1 MPWIR
6 SSSPSRGIFVI
17 FPGMVLA
24 LALVILWGE
33 SETQR
38 GLTANAESS
47 RSRELATITISRTG
61 ASGLPRT
68 VEQNS
73 AQPLALA
80 SGDFDE
86 DGIPDLVVGLAGPAG
101 GWLSLY
107 RGDEASIY
115 PNTPAAR
122 TRREVL
128 AASGALSAFL
138 PAVRIC
144 ELPAAPDFIATGDF
158 DADGHLDVVIATRAS
173 SVLYWLAGDGRGNF
187 SIAQPIELTG
197 QVTALITGEINRA
210 DGLTDVVVGITGSDG
225 PRVLVF
231 ESPEGALRTQPEAFA
246 LPATATALA
255 LGRVEADYL
264 IDLAVA
270 AGRELIIV
278 HGRDRKLSLDRAWQA
293 SVPSATISRR
303 SFPSPLKSI
312 AIGNFTGQHRNQIAA
327 LTEDGTI
334 RLVNH
339 KQETTSNRQLASQ
352 SKDQWSSELL
362 TASLWPQAT
371 HLICARVSGRPSD
384 DLLVMEAAGGRLQIL
399 ARETERRRDEERGR
413 EQDRSTARVYS
424 SFNVE
429 GELVAVLPMR
439 LNADALS
446 DLVIL
451 KSRPNALAV
460 EMSRTNAIF
469 SVTNTDDSGPGSLR
483 QAIIDANRSPE
494 ADTIT
499 FNIGTGGTQTI
510 NLNSPLPPIT
520 EALTIDGTTQGGFA
534 GTPLIVLSGGQVF
547 GDGLTI
553 SADNCVVRSLVIS
566 GFGGNG
572 IRIGGSNNI
581 IEGNFIGTT
590 PDGTDNQSNFG
601 NGVSISPLPTPSP
614 PPTDNNRIGGTAAAA
629 RNLISG
635 NSGNGVEISGARA
648 RGNLVQGNFIG
659 TTINGTAALG
669 NSGAGVSIS
678 GANDN
683 TIGGTTSGARNLI
696 SANSLEFGAG
706 VSISIISGIIP
717 IGANGNL
724 VQGNFIGTDV
734 NGTAVLGNFGAG
746 VEVSASNNTVGGT
759 TPTAR
764 NLISG
769 NGENGVSVSFPGG
782 NLIQGN
788 FIGTDVSGAGDAG
801 NFNHGILV
809 TSSENSIGGIVAAAG
824 NVIAFN
830 GKDGTSDGVAV
841 LTPMVGISTGNA
853 ILANAIFSNAGL
865 GIDLND
871 DGVTPNDAGDGDTG
885 SNNLQNF
892 PVLSSALVSTT
903 GTTITGTLNST
914 ANTAFRVEFFLNP
927 TCDSSGNGEG
937 QTFLGATTVTSDAAG
952 NAAFTVNLPTAV
964 PPGQFITATATDAG
978 NNTSEFSQCVQA
990 QATPA
995 DLAVIKTA
1003 SPGQV
1008 RTGDDLIYTIQTTN
1022 NGPNAATAA
1031 TLTDAIPANT
1041 RFKSITA
1048 PTGWTCSAP
1057 PVGGSGRVSCTIP
1070 SLAPGAVANF
1080 TLVVTVDCTGVS
1092 GPTTINNTATV
1103 SATTLDPNFDNN
1115 SASVIV
1121 IGAPGATLRLGVAGA
1136 GVIENSG
1143 TFTLSNNGCAPLIA
1157 NLTIQRTGPDVTSGK
1172 IANDP
1177 ISLDDSTFFPLRLIG
1192 SGGSET
1198 PVTFSGGVAQVTLAP
1213 NQSATY
1219 RVTFTPVIPATAGR
1233 TSGLTASQVL
1243 PDVVTSQIAIVP
1255 QSGAPPLTISLIGRT
1270 PTAAQLI
1277 NPQASQPRKPAL
1289 IAFTRSGNT
1298 LTVDCFVHDPNL
1310 DLDLVRYHF
1319 LDGSGRPVEA
1329 PSDVPVAEAIQRSGL
1344 VKGQSFTI
1352 SQRFSG
1358 ANERPEIASV
1368 RVTIF
1373 DRESNDS
1380 ATSGP
1385 VATAAA
1391 VVTSVSAAS
1400 FNDSELA
1407 SESLAAA
1414 FGSELATRTEAA
1426 NTLPLPT
1433 LLGGTSVKIKDRN
1446 GIERLAP
1453 LFFVSPG
1460 QINYLVPR
1468 DTALGEATV
1477 TVTNRDGVISTGKV
1491 QIATSAP
1498 GLFAAN
1504 ANGQGVAAA
1513 VILRVKADGTQ
1524 QFEPVAQFDPA
1535 QNRFVARPIDFGPAT
1550 DQLYLLLFGTGIR
1563 QRSSLAAVHLQIGGI
1578 ETEVLYAGAQGDFAG
1593 LDQINAPLP
1602 RSLAGRG
1609 EVTVLLT
1616 VDGKIANPVKLHMRG
1631 EASMAEASPSV
1642 EARPVVAEA
1651 GSAPAPRAIIVM
1663 PVIELARNRPGR
1675 VRSN

>member
-1 MPWIR
+1 M
-6 SSSPSRGIFVI
+6 
-17 FPGMVLA
+17 A
-24 LALVILWGE
+24 LAFVILWGE
-33 SETQR
+33 IETQK
-38 GLTANAESS
+38 GLTARAERSP
-47 RSRELATITISRTG
+47 SRELSTVTISRTSR
-61 ASGLPRT
+61 SGLPQA
-68 VEQNS
+68 VEQDS
-73 AQPLALA
+73 ARPLALA

-86 DGIPDLVVGLAGPAG
+86 DGTPDLVVGLARPGG

-115 PNTPAAR
+115 PNMPAAR
-122 TRREVL
+122 ARRET
-128 AASGALSAFL
+128 LSAFL
-138 PAVRIC
+138 PAVRIY
-144 ELPAAPDFIATGDF
+144 ELPAAPDFIGAGDF
-158 DADGHLDVVIATRAS
+158 DADGHLDVVIATRES
-173 SVLYWLAGDGRGNF
+173 STLYWLAGDGRGNF
-187 SIAQPIELTG
+187 GIAQPIELSG
-197 QVTALITGEINRA
+197 GVTTLITGEINRA
-210 DGLTDVVVGITGSDG
+210 DGLTDIVTGIIGSDG
-225 PRVLVF
+225 PQALVF
-231 ESPEGALRTQPEAFA
+231 ESPEGALRAQPEVFA

-255 LGRVEADYL
+255 LGRLEEDYL
-264 IDLAVA
+264 MDLAVA
-270 AGRELIIV
+270 AGRELIII
-278 HGRDRKLSLDRAWQA
+278 HGRDRKLSLDQAQQA

-303 SFPSPLKSI
+303 LFPSLLKSI
-312 AIGNFTGQHRNQIAA
+312 AIGNFTAQHRNQIAA

-334 RLVNH
+334 HLVNH
-339 KQETTSNRQLASQ
+339 KTAGNRQLASQ
-352 SKDQWSSELL
+352 SKAPWQSELL
-362 TASLWPQAT
+362 TTDLWPQAT
-371 HLICARVSGRPSD
+371 YLICARLSGRPGD
-384 DLLVMEAAGGRLQIL
+384 DLIVMDADGGRLQIL
-399 ARETERRRDEERGR
+399 AWETERGGEEETGR
-413 EQDRSTARVYS
+413 EEGRGIARVYS

-429 GELVAVLPMR
+429 GEPVAVLPMR

-451 KSRPNALAV
+451 KSGPNGLAI

-469 SVTNTDDSGPGSLR
+469 SVTNPDDSGPGSLR
-483 QAIIDANRSPE
+483 QAILDANQSPG

-499 FNIGTGGTQTI
+499 FNIGPGGTQTI
-510 NLNSPLPPIT
+510 NLSSPLPPIT
-520 EALTIDGTTQGGFA
+520 EALTVDGTTQGGFA
-534 GTPLIVLSGGQVF
+534 GTPLIVLSGLGGQVF
-547 GDGLTI
+547 ADGLTI

-572 IRIGGSNNI
+572 ISISGSNNI

-590 PDGTDNQSNFG
+590 PDGTDNQG
-601 NGVSISPLPTPSP
+601 NSGSGVSITPLPTPSP
-614 PPTDNNRIGGTAAAA
+614 PPTDNNRIGGTTAAA

-635 NSGNGVEISGARA
+635 NFGNGVEINRA
-648 RGNLVQGNFIG
+648 SGNLVQGNIIG
-659 TTINGTAALG
+659 TNINGTAALG
-669 NSGAGVSIS
+669 NSGAGVSIFE
-678 GANDN
+678 ANN
-683 TIGGTTSGARNLI
+683 NIIGGATAGVSNLI
-696 SANSLEFGAG
+696 SANGSEGEAG
-706 VSISIISGIIP
+706 VSISGSS
-717 IGANGNL
+717 ATGNL
-724 VQGNFIGTDV
+724 VQGNFIGTDL
-734 NGTAVLGNFGAG
+734 NGTAVLGNSGAG
-746 VEVSASNNTVGGT
+746 VQISAGSNTVGGT
-759 TPTAR
+759 TSTAR

-769 NGENGVSVSFPGG
+769 NGANGVSISFAGS
-782 NLIQGN
+782 NLVQGN
-788 FIGTDVSGAGDAG
+788 FIGTDGSGAGDVG
-801 NFNHGILV
+801 NFGHGILIG
-809 TSSENSIGGIVAAAG
+809 SSDNSIGGTVAAAG

-841 LTPMVGISTGNA
+841 VTSIDVGISTGNA

-865 GIDLND
+865 GIDLGD
-871 DGVTPNDAGDGDTG
+871 DGVTQNDARDLDTG
-885 SNNLQNF
+885 PNNLQNF

-903 GTTITGTLNST
+903 GTTITGTLDST
-914 ANTAFRVEFFLNP
+914 ANRTFQVEFFLNP
-927 TCDSSGNGEG
+927 VCDDSGNGEG
-937 QTFLGATTVTSDAAG
+937 QTFLGATTVRTGDVG
-952 NAAFTVNLPTAV
+952 DAAFTANLPTVV
-964 PPGQFITATATDAG
+964 PPGQLITATATDSAG
-978 NNTSEFSQCVQA
+978 NTSEFSQCIQA
-990 QATPA
+990 QAAPA

-1008 RTGDDLIYTIQTTN
+1008 RTGDDLTYTIQVTN
-1022 NGPNAATAA
+1022 NGPNAAIAA

-1048 PTGWTCSAP
+1048 PAGWACSTP
-1057 PVGGSGRVSCTIP
+1057 PVGGGGTVSCTIS

-1092 GPTTINNTATV
+1092 GPTTINNTAAV
-1103 SATTLDPNFDNN
+1103 SATTLDPNSDNN
-1115 SASVIV
+1115 SATVV
-1121 IGAPGATLRLGVAGA
+1121 VVGAPGATVRLGIAGTS
-1136 GVIENSG
+1136 VIENSG
-1143 TFTLSNNGCAPLIA
+1143 TFTLSNNGCAPLTA

-1198 PVTFSGGVAQVTLAP
+1198 PVVFSRGVAQVTLAP

-1219 RVTFTPVIPATAGR
+1219 RVTFTPVIPTTAGK
-1233 TSGLTASQVL
+1233 TSGLAASQVL
-1243 PDVVTSQIAIVP
+1243 PEVVTSQLVITP
-1255 QSGAPPLTISLIGRT
+1255 QGGSPLSPINLIGRT

-1277 NPQASQPRKPAL
+1277 NPQANQPRKPAL
-1289 IAFTRSGNT
+1289 ITFTRSGNT

-1319 LDGSGRPVEA
+1319 LDGSGRPVEI
-1329 PSDVPVAEAIQRSGL
+1329 PSDVPVAEAIQQSGL

-1373 DRESNDS
+1373 DRESNDT

-1391 VVTSVSAAS
+1391 TVTSVSAAS

-1433 LLGGTSVKIKDRN
+1433 LLGGTSVKLKDRN

-1468 DTALGEATV
+1468 DTAVGEATV
-1477 TVTNRDGVISTGKV
+1477 TVTNRDGVVSTGKV

-1513 VILRVKADGTQ
+1513 VILRVKADGAQ

-1535 QNRFVARPIDFGPAT
+1535 QNRFVARPIDFGPET

-1563 QRSSLAAVHLQIGGI
+1563 QRSSLAAVRLQIGGM

-1609 EVTVLLT
+1609 EVTILLA
-1616 VDGKIANPVKLHMRG
+1616 VDGKTANPVTLHMRG
-1631 EASMAEASPSV
+1631 EASMTAASSSV
-1642 EARPVVAEA
+1642 EAAPGLVEA
-1651 GSAPAPRAIIVM
+1651 SSAPAPRAIIVM
-1663 PVIELARNRPGR
+1663 PMIELARPDARRNRFSKA
-1675 VRSN
+1675 RSN